1 MAAGARRALGA
12 DLAVADTGIAGPG
25 GGTAEKPV
33 GLVFI
38 AIDGPAGAHTSRFH
52 LPGDREAVRAR
63 TTALAL
69 HMLRRELSR
78 AGTDSRESD
87 Q

>member
-1 MAAGARRALGA
+1 MAAGARRELGA

-38 AIDGPAGAHTSRFH
+38 AIESPFGDSIERFV
-52 LPGDREAVRAR
+52 LPGDREAVRGRAC
-63 TTALAL
+63 ALAL
-69 HMLRRELSR
+69 HLVQRHLASFR
-78 AGTDSRESD
+78 ASPA
-87 Q
+87 